1 MTEIEPRIRRK
12 TPPVSS
18 AQENPQQ
25 SKQTATPPL
34 EATEKRQ
41 EPVVSQDTVRD
52 SPTVRGKPQESK
64 QTATPPLGA
73 TEKRQEP
80 VVSQDSVRD
89 SPTAREKPQ
98 EKERMATPP
107 SGATEQRRES
117 VVAEETVR
125 DSAKTGA
132 LVHAAKAIE
141 EGAEL
146 VGEKAPVLA
155 SIVFHSIKKGVSV
168 AYETSS
174 TLVGGAY
181 HAASD
186 YAEKYKHKIEV
197 KKLNALREAT
207 SSRLGSIIYDKIVVE
222 EALPE
227 KAFADEE
234 IRSLLQQIHDLD
246 NEVVEIGKELDED

>member
-1 MTEIEPRIRRK
+1 MTEIETRIRRK
-12 TPPVSS
+12 TPPASS

-41 EPVVSQDTVRD
+41 EPVVSQDTVTD
-52 SPTVRGKPQESK
+52 SPTARGKPQQSK
-64 QTATPPLGA
+64 QTATPPSEA

-80 VVSQDSVRD
+80 VVSEDTVRD
-89 SPTAREKPQ
+89 SPTAEGKPQ
-98 EKERMATPP
+98 EKVQMAAQP
-107 SGATEQRRES
+107 SGAMEQLQES
-117 VVAEETVR
+117 VVAEDTVR
-125 DSAKTGA
+125 DSTKIGA
-132 LVHAAKAIE
+132 LVQVAKAIE

-146 VGEKAPVLA
+146 VGEKAPAIA

-168 AYETSS
+168 AYGTSS

-186 YAEKYKHKIEV
+186 YADKYKHQIEV
-197 KKLNALREAT
+197 KKLKARREAT
-207 SSRLGSIIYDKIVVE
+207 SSRLGSIIYSRIVIDE
-222 EALPE
+222 ELPQ

-234 IRSLLQQIHDLD
+234 ITSLLQQIQDLD
-246 NEVVEIGKELDED
+246 NEVVIIGKELDEN

>member
-12 TPPVSS
+12 SPPASS
-18 AQENPQQ
+18 ARE
-25 SKQTATPPL
+25 
-34 EATEKRQ
+34 
-41 EPVVSQDTVRD
+41 
-52 SPTVRGKPQESK
+52 KPQESK

-80 VVSQDSVRD
+80 VVSEDTARDSPTAQENPQEKEQMATPPSGATETRQEPVVSEDTVRD

-98 EKERMATPP
+98 EKEQMATQP
-107 SGATEQRRES
+107 SGAMEQLQES
-117 VVAEETVR
+117 VVAEDTVT
-125 DSAKTGA
+125 DSTKIGV
-132 LVHAAKAIE
+132 LVQAAKAIE

-146 VGEKAPVLA
+146 VGEKAPAIA

-168 AYETSS
+168 AYGTSS

-186 YAEKYKHKIEV
+186 YADKYTHQIEV
-197 KKLNALREAT
+197 KKLKARREAA
-207 SSRLGSIIYDKIVVE
+207 SSRLGSIIYSRIVIDE
-222 EALPE
+222 ELPQ

-234 IRSLLQQIHDLD
+234 ITSLLQQIHDLD
-246 NEVVEIGKELDED
+246 DEVVKIGKELDEN

>member
-1 MTEIEPRIRRK
+1 MTEIETRIRRK
-12 TPPVSS
+12 SPPASS

-41 EPVVSQDTVRD
+41 EPVVSEDTVRD
-52 SPTVRGKPQESK
+52 SPTARENLQQSK

-80 VVSQDSVRD
+80 VVAEDTVRD

-98 EKERMATPP
+98 EKVQMATQP
-107 SGATEQRRES
+107 SGATETRQES
-117 VVAEETVR
+117 VVAEDTVR

-132 LVHAAKAIE
+132 LVQAAKAIE
-141 EGAEL
+141 DGAEL

-168 AYETSS
+168 AYGTSS

-186 YAEKYKHKIEV
+186 YADEYKHKIEV
-197 KKLNALREAT
+197 KKLKAQREAT
-207 SSRLGSIIYDKIVVE
+207 SSRLGSIIYRRIVIDE
-222 EALPE
+222 ELPQ
-227 KAFADEE
+227 KAFSDEE
-234 IRSLLQQIHDLD
+234 ITSLLQQIHDLD
-246 NEVVEIGKELDED
+246 NEVVIIGKELDEN